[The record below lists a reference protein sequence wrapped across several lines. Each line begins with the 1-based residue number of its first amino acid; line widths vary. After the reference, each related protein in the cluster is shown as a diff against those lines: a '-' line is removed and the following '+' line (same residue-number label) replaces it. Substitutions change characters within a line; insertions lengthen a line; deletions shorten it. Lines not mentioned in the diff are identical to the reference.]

1 VLDAAKAIVEAEGAA
16 ALSTTAIAERAGI
29 SVGSLYQYFPDKG
42 AILDALADRYLES
55 FEELMRDLEGDVVA
69 ADDLVGTLID
79 AFAARYRAEPG
90 YRALWLGAHLTPQGR
105 DADMRNK
112 QALADGVARILVARE
127 LAQDDDELRTISRT
141 AVLAADSLL
150 QDAFRTDPNGDR
162 RLLDEAKRMLRGY
175 LTDVADRY
183 RKEAGA

>member
-1 VLDAAKAIVEAEGAA
+1 M
-16 ALSTTAIAERAGI
+16 T
-29 SVGSLYQYFPDKG
+29 
-42 AILDALADRYLES
+42 
-55 FEELMRDLEGDVVA
+55 DLEGDVVGS
-69 ADDLVGTLID
+69 DDLVGALID

-112 QALADGVARILVARE
+112 QALAEGVSRILVARE
-127 LAQDDDELRTISRT
+127 LAQDGDELRTISRT
-141 AVLAADSLL
+141 AVLAADALL

-162 RLLDEAKRMLRGY
+162 RLLEEAKRMLRGY
-175 LTDVADRY
+175 LLDVADRF